1 MVVIRG
7 VIVYP
12 ASIHAVLSDIEQ
24 EEPRYQVVLYREGS
38 MDQIEVQI
46 EVEPSFLPDAVRK
59 LQGFQHH
66 VEERL
71 RQELGIRPRVRLVE
85 PKTIPAAAG
94 EKPRVMDRRG
104 V

>member
-1 MVVIRG
+1 MFVIRG
-7 VIVYP
+7 VNVFP
-12 ASIHAVLSDIEQ
+12 ASIHAVLADIEQ
-24 EEPRYQVVLYREGS
+24 EEPHYQIRLYREGS
-38 MDQIEVQI
+38 MDQIEVRI

-59 LQGFQHH
+59 LQEFQHR

-85 PKTIPAAAG
+85 PRTIPADLEEA
-94 EKPRVMDRRG
+94 RQVIDDRA